1 MKYGSVGPSLEKIIN
16 LAHLMRE
23 SSDPI
28 VSNLATTLSTRQ
40 LLRIAHR
47 MSVYSPDQ
55 VGSTLVFV
63 VS

>member
-1 MKYGSVGPSLEKIIN
+1 
-16 LAHLMRE
+16 MRD

-47 MSVYSPDQ
+47 MSVYSPEK
-55 VGSTLVFV
+55 VRFTCKTF
-63 VS
+63 